1 MDTKKIPVSRD
12 ERFAKGIAA
21 LRKKNYDYAIEL
33 FQQTLTDNPDNPECR
48 HHLWAAAREKL
59 REQPFTGANRLR
71 RDLQH
76 YVWEAQ
82 SIVHDLRRHPT
93 AAIASQERAILL
105 SPASI
110 PALLRLANLFLRHN
124 FPCRQ
129 RATLEEILLVDQDNY
144 PALRQLSRIYYDA
157 KEYRNSK
164 TAASRALKIN
174 PRDLEAENIL
184 RDIAVLGVIEEGF
197 DNIKPAT

>member
-1 MDTKKIPVSRD
+1 MDTKKTSLSRD

-33 FQQTLTDNPDNPECR
+33 FQQTLEDNPESAECR

-59 REQPFTGANRLR
+59 REQPLSGLHHLR
-71 RDLQH
+71 RALQRAAL
-76 YVWEAQ
+76 EAQ
-82 SIVHDLRRHPT
+82 SIIHDLTRHPPK
-93 AAIASQERAILL
+93 AIVSRERAILL
-105 SPASI
+105 SPDSI

-144 PALRQLSRIYYDA
+144 PALRQLSRIYYNA
-157 KEYRNSK
+157 KEYRNAK

-174 PRDLEAENIL
+174 PRDLETENIL